1 MGTFLLYY
9 TFKMTTTIHTALP
22 KIIFSASLL
31 AAIGLLA
38 TSCGSSSDS
47 TTPTSQITEPDN
59 GTDIASAP
67 TDQDFPPAKAV
78 RAGWQ
83 HTCALHEGGSVS
95 CWGDNRQ
102 GQLGNGEETPD
113 SADPSFEPSE
123 MEMSSAVPVAVKDIT
138 DSAAIDA
145 GFSHT
150 CALHND
156 GRVSCWGENSLGQL
170 GNGESGEE
178 ARSLVPVSVSSITD
192 ATDIATGSR
201 HSCALLSDGTISC
214 WGNNYFGQLGNGESG
229 RELFYTD
236 TSDGFVFSD
245 LPVQVPG
252 IDDAIDVAAGSSH
265 TCAIHGDSSVSCWG
279 SNRYGQ
285 LGYGS
290 TGFGRHSVT
299 SQKVEG
305 IEGIVAIATGG
316 VRTCV
321 LHKIGTVACWGRGG
335 GPTSDDP
342 ESILEVVTNAVSIDA
357 GGSHSC
363 VIREDMTVLCW
374 GFNTSG
380 QLGNGET
387 YFGHSDV
394 IQHFDEVV
402 QVAGITD
409 AVGIAADGN
418 HTCAVHEDGTVS
430 CWGGNW
436 RGEIGNGTTDNYSN
450 APVRVKNITNA
461 TFVSAG
467 IGHTCALHDDATI
480 SCWGTNEMGQ
490 LGNGQGGQGKNSA
503 VPVKVQN
510 ISDAT
515 ATVTGGS
522 NTYGRSCSLH
532 QDGTISCWGSQNSPV
547 PEKIEGIENAKAITT
562 GSYHSCALHEGGII
576 SCWGYNDDGQL
587 GNETRYD
594 SAIPVQVKNIND
606 ATAVTAG
613 NSHTCALHQDGT
625 VSCWGNN
632 AVGQLGDGNSGK
644 GEYSPVPVK
653 VQGITNAIAVS
664 ASVGY
669 YLGHTCALLEDSTI
683 SCWGMNGSG
692 QLGTGQSAEGDISPV
707 PTAVRGITD
716 ATAISTG
723 EEHSCA
729 LHQDGT
735 ISCWGSNF
743 GGKLGNFETTA
754 EHSAVPV
761 QVDGITGATQV
772 TSGEEHSCALRQD
785 GTISCWGNMEAGRLG
800 DGSSPWLPQKVIGL
814 GG

>member
-1 MGTFLLYY
+1 MCYIASLRYMATA
-9 TFKMTTTIHTALP
+9 THWALP
-22 KIIFSASLL
+22 KCILSASLL

-38 TSCGSSSDS
+38 AGCGSNSDS
-47 TTPTSQITEPDN
+47 TAPTPQITEPDN

-67 TDQDFPPAKAV
+67 TDLNFPPAKAV
-78 RAGWQ
+78 TAGWQ

-95 CWGDNRQ
+95 CWGNNRQ
-102 GQLGNGEETPD
+102 GQLGNGAEPPDFEEP
-113 SADPSFEPSE
+113 SFDPSEIE
-123 MEMSSAVPVAVKDIT
+123 MGSSVPVAVKDIT

-150 CALHND
+150 CALHNN

-178 ARSLVPVSVSSITD
+178 ALSLVPVSVSGIAD

-229 RELFYTD
+229 REFFYTD

-299 SQKVEG
+299 PQKVEG
-305 IEGIVAIATGG
+305 IEGIVALATGG

-450 APVRVKNITNA
+450 APVLVKNITNA
-461 TFVSAG
+461 TSVSAG

-480 SCWGTNEMGQ
+480 SCWGANEIGQ
-490 LGNGQGGQGKNSA
+490 LGNGQSGHGKNSA
-503 VPVKVQN
+503 VPVKVQD

-515 ATVTGGS
+515 AIVTGDGRI
-522 NTYGRSCSLH
+522 YGRSCALH
-532 QDGTISCWGSQNSPV
+532 QDSTISCWGSQNSPV
-547 PEKIEGIENAKAITT
+547 PEKIEGIENAKAVTT
-562 GSYHSCALHEGGII
+562 GLDHSCALHEGGII
-576 SCWGYNDDGQL
+576 SCWGDNDDGQL
-587 GNETRYD
+587 GNETRD
-594 SAIPVQVKNIND
+594 GSAMPVQVKNITE
-606 ATAVTAG
+606 AIAVAAG
-613 NSHTCALHQDGT
+613 RSHTCALHQDGT

-644 GEYSPVPVK
+644 GEHSPVPVK

-669 YLGHTCALLEDSTI
+669 YLGHTCALLEDGTI

-692 QLGTGQSAEGDISPV
+692 QLGTGQSAEGDISSI

-729 LHQDGT
+729 LRQDGT
-735 ISCWGSNF
+735 ISCWGDNF
-743 GGKLGNFETTA
+743 GGKLGSFETTD

-761 QVDGITGATQV
+761 QVDGITGAIQITA
-772 TSGEEHSCALRQD
+772 GEEHSCALHQN

-800 DGSSPWLPQKVIGL
+800 NGSSPWLPQKVIGL

>member
-1 MGTFLLYY
+1 
-9 TFKMTTTIHTALP
+9 MTTATHTALP
-22 KIIFSASLL
+22 KRILSASLL

-38 TSCGSSSDS
+38 AGCGSNSDS
-47 TTPTSQITEPDN
+47 TAPTPQITEPDN

-67 TDQDFPPAKAV
+67 TDLNFPPAKAV
-78 RAGWQ
+78 TAGWQ

-95 CWGDNRQ
+95 CWGNNRQ
-102 GQLGNGEETPD
+102 GQLGNGAEPPDFEEP
-113 SADPSFEPSE
+113 SFDPSEIE
-123 MEMSSAVPVAVKDIT
+123 MGSSVPVAVKDIT

-150 CALHND
+150 CALHNN

-178 ARSLVPVSVSSITD
+178 ALSLVPVSVSGIAD

-229 RELFYTD
+229 REFFYTD

-299 SQKVEG
+299 PQKVEG
-305 IEGIVAIATGG
+305 IEGIVALATGG

-450 APVRVKNITNA
+450 APVLVKNITNA
-461 TFVSAG
+461 TSVSAG

-480 SCWGTNEMGQ
+480 SCWGANEIGQ
-490 LGNGQGGQGKNSA
+490 LGNGQSGHGKNSA
-503 VPVKVQN
+503 VPVKVQD

-515 ATVTGGS
+515 AIVTGDGRI
-522 NTYGRSCSLH
+522 YGRSCALH
-532 QDGTISCWGSQNSPV
+532 QDSTISCWGSQNSPV
-547 PEKIEGIENAKAITT
+547 PEKIEGIENAKAVTT
-562 GSYHSCALHEGGII
+562 GLDHSCALHEGGII
-576 SCWGYNDDGQL
+576 SCWGDNDDGQL
-587 GNETRYD
+587 GNETRD
-594 SAIPVQVKNIND
+594 GSAMPVQVKNITE
-606 ATAVTAG
+606 AIAVTAG
-613 NSHTCALHQDGT
+613 RSHTCALHQDST

-644 GEYSPVPVK
+644 GEHSPVPVK

-669 YLGHTCALLEDSTI
+669 YLGHTCALLEDNTV

-692 QLGTGQSAEGDISPV
+692 QLGTGQSAEGDISSI

-729 LHQDGT
+729 LHEGGT
-735 ISCWGSNF
+735 ISCWGDNF
-743 GGKLGNFETTA
+743 GGKLGSFETTD

-761 QVDGITGATQV
+761 QVDGITGAIQV
-772 TSGEEHSCALRQD
+772 TAGEEHSCALHQN

-800 DGSSPWLPQKVIGL
+800 NGSSPRLPQKVIGL